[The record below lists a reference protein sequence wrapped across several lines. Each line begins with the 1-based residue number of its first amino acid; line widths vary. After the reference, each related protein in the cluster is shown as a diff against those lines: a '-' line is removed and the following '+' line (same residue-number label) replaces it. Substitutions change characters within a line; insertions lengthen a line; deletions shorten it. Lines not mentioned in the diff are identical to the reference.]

1 MTTNMLFHTR
11 GLNDLKNRLSTQYH
25 LCTWINLGI
34 IKLQHNRTTFKIV
47 KIALK
52 KQLIEAMAHLV
63 FLPIFDPTK
72 L

>member
-11 GLNDLKNRLSTQYH
+11 GLNDLKNRLSTRYH
-25 LCTWINLGI
+25 LCTWNNLGI
-34 IKLQHNRTTFKIV
+34 IKLQHNRTTFKI
-47 KIALK
+47 APK

-63 FLPIFDPTK
+63 FLPILDPTK